1 MVSNDWRELSREAK
15 NLLSKGR
22 SNDALRLYKRIAE
35 LMPLIP
41 EAHNNLAVALRAEGF
56 LKEAVKSYRK
66 AIKLKADYTVARK
79 NMARALLEL
88 NYLDECLEQFTLIL
102 KKTPDDIAAQSE
114 LVGVLCD
121 ISFSKP
127 SIIARQL
134 FIFLF
139 GLGSIDLQRLS
150 TSVVSLLACN
160 RRFAVLLETA
170 QEVYGTLNPCNF
182 LTPRELG
189 DPLLMGVLTW
199 TIVPSRQIE
208 MWITVGRQQLLFALN
223 QRKKIDSEH
232 GLLWAIALQCQATE
246 LVFSVT
252 TKEMEI
258 ASRLSKDL
266 TNLTLPEIAVV
277 MMFLP
282 AGSLPVPLSFW
293 EQLMLLKGS
302 PIEMKILLQREIFD
316 RIMEA
321 EVISKIPKLTNVK
334 DSVSKQV
341 MRQYETNPYPRW
353 LSVNLEKKPLK
364 LSERLKDQFSRMV
377 DNNLNF
383 DKPEI
388 LVAGCGTGRHAIST
402 ANRYA
407 GSNVLAI
414 DLSLISLGYAVRQAK
429 NLNQKNLQFAQAD
442 ILNLDTLEKRFDLI
456 ESSGVL
462 HHMQDPYEGWE
473 SLRRLLK
480 PNGLMRI
487 GLYSSIGRH
496 RWNNLRDIIPLNL
509 SDELI
514 PNFIRERRLE
524 ILVDSTENIVTG
536 IADFY
541 SLSGCRDL
549 LYHSNEIQFSIPEI
563 TKILGK
569 LNLKFLGFT
578 NLSESV
584 IANFNTRFASNDDY
598 YDLKKW
604 EIFEQGQ
611 PDTFMA
617 MYQFWCQAK
626 D

>member
-1 MVSNDWRELSREAK
+1 MVSNGWRELSREAK

-22 SNDALRLYKRIAE
+22 SNDALRLYKRIAQ
-35 LMPLIP
+35 LIP
-41 EAHNNLAVALRAEGF
+41 LVPEVHNNLAVVLRSEGF
-56 LKEAVKSYRK
+56 SKEAIKSYRK
-66 AIKLKADYTVARK
+66 AIKLNPNYTVARK

-88 NYLDECLEQFTLIL
+88 NHLDECLEQFTLIL
-102 KKTPDDIAAQSE
+102 KKTPDDSVTQSE
-114 LVGVLCD
+114 LAGVLCD

-134 FIFLF
+134 FIFLL

-150 TSVVSLLACN
+150 TSIVSLLTCN
-160 RRFAVLLETA
+160 RRFAILLEAA
-170 QEVYGTLNPCNF
+170 QEVYGTKNPCRF
-182 LTPRELG
+182 LVPRELG
-189 DPLLMGVLTW
+189 DKLLTGVLTW
-199 TIVPSRQIE
+199 TIVPSKQIE
-208 MWITVGRQQLLFALN
+208 IWITVGRQQLLFALD
-223 QRKKIDSEH
+223 QRKKIDTEH
-232 GLLWAIALQCQATE
+232 SLLWALALQCQATE
-246 LVFSVT
+246 LVFSIT

-258 ASRLSKDL
+258 ANRLSGDL
-266 TNLTLPEIAVV
+266 KNLTLPEIAVV

-282 AGSLPVPLSFW
+282 AKSLPEPLSFW
-293 EQLMLLKGS
+293 KQLMLLDDS
-302 PIEMKILLQREIFD
+302 PLEMKILLQREIFD
-316 RIMEA
+316 RVMES

-334 DSVSKQV
+334 DGVSKQV
-341 MRQYETNPYPRW
+341 MSQYEKNPYPRW
-353 LSVNLEKKPLK
+353 LSVDLEKKPLK

-388 LVAGCGTGRHAIST
+388 LIAGCGTGRHAIST

-414 DLSLISLGYAVRQAK
+414 DLSLISLGYAARQAK
-429 NLNQKNLQFAQAD
+429 KLNQKNLQFAQAD
-442 ILNLDTLEKRFDLI
+442 ILNLNTLEKRFDLI

-462 HHMQDPYEGWE
+462 HHMQDPYAGWE

-487 GLYSSIGRH
+487 GLYSSKGRR
-496 RWNNLRDIIPLNL
+496 RWNNLRDIIPLDL
-509 SDELI
+509 SDELV
-514 PNFIRERRLE
+514 PNFIRARRLE
-524 ILVDSTENIVTG
+524 ILVDSTENIVTS

-541 SLSGCRDL
+541 SVSGCRDL

-563 TKILGK
+563 TKILEK
-569 LNLKFLGFT
+569 LNLKFLGFA

-584 IANFNTRFASNDDY
+584 LTNFNMKFASNDDY
-598 YDLKKW
+598 YNLKKW

-611 PDTFMA
+611 PDTFLA
-617 MYQFWCQAK
+617 MYQFWCQAN